1 MLTAAH
7 ERFWRGHRIDRRTLD
22 GVEWQYITCGSGDQP
37 DPALVLL
44 PGGPG
49 RAQTSWQYIQAL
61 EGSHRIL
68 APSYPDEIV
77 TGRVNPEAQFVS
89 VRLVE
94 RGKDKVSPEAL
105 AGAVRAAAN
114 AAIMAALA
122 RRVEETQ
129 DAGERKA
136 EPAAAPRRASDTGT
150 GTQGTVDPMTNARR
164 LLSLLDTVS
173 AQVDRFEQQLST
185 IANVKATA
193 DSGGRHVRAGIE
205 GGQVIE
211 VTVDTRWAERV
222 RYSEVESELL
232 DALRQAQRRAD
243 PGDLTRGPQST
254 EISELMNLV
263 NNPQELLRQLGLG
276 N

>member
-1 MLTAAH
+1 MPELH
-7 ERFWRGHRIDRRTLD
+7 FGFEEDDEPYELKLDRGKSTRPA
-22 GVEWQYITCGSGDQP
+22 EEPP
-37 DPALVLL
+37 DSI
-44 PGGPG
+44 PG
-49 RAQTSWQYIQAL
+49 TD
-61 EGSHRIL
+61 
-68 APSYPDEIV
+68 PDEIV
-77 TGRVNPEAQFVS
+77 TVRVNPEAQFVS

-94 RGKDKVSPEAL
+94 RWKDKVSPEAL

>member
-1 MLTAAH
+1 MRDAR
-7 ERFWRGHRIDRRTLD
+7 E
-22 GVEWQYITCGSGDQP
+22 QP
-37 DPALVLL
+37 AREFVLVRARQLFASIRPQQQQRVVVLL
-44 PGGPG
+44 ETESGTDLVG
-49 RAQTSWQYIQAL
+49 RDEIQAL
-61 EGSHRIL
+61 ALQLAARARFEVFGFRREADHERSRRQRGDLGHDVGIL
-68 APSYPDEIV
+68 HQRKLE
-77 TGRVNPEAQFVS
+77 
-89 VRLVE
+89 
-94 RGKDKVSPEAL
+94 
-105 AGAVRAAAN
+105 
-114 AAIMAALA
+114 
-122 RRVEETQ
+122 RRVAVLA
-129 DAGERKA
+129 DLVRRSRLRA
-136 EPAAAPRRASDTGT
+136 E
-150 GTQGTVDPMTNARR
+150 
-164 LLSLLDTVS
+164 
-173 AQVDRFEQQLST
+173 
-185 IANVKATA
+185 IA